1 MGYGLRQKSGSL
13 GESGGELS
21 SDDKSVNVL
30 HSESLSDMLKM
41 DGLVVYKAEWCGVA
55 IEAWTLYNKLL
66 AQLPA

>member
-1 MGYGLRQKSGSL
+1 MAYGLRQKSGNL
-13 GESGGELS
+13 GELGAELN
-21 SDDKSVNVL
+21 SDDRSVNVL

-41 DGLVVYKAEWCGVA
+41 VVYEAEWCGVA